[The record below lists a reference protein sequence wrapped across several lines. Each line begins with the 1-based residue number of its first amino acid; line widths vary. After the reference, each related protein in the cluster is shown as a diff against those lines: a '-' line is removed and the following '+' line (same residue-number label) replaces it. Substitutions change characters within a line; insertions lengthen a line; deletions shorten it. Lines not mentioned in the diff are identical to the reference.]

1 MRESRDFSTTTGG
14 EVFFVHLHPDPG
26 FQPIEWRGGV
36 LRFIDQTRLPGEVCY
51 VETGDYR
58 DVADAIR
65 RLAVRGAPLIG
76 IAAAYGVA
84 LAARDARTDLHDA
97 AAEIAATRPTAVN
110 LRWAVE
116 RTLGAADRAPAS
128 RGPAVEAEA
137 RRIHQQQVEDDLRM
151 GALGAALIEPG
162 ATLLTHCNTGA
173 LATGGIGSALG
184 VIKTAHRQ
192 AKDIR
197 VLVDETRPLL
207 QGARLTA
214 WELEREGVPYRL
226 IVDAAAAGLI
236 AAGEV
241 QAVVVGA
248 DRIAANGDIANK
260 VGTYGLAL
268 AAQAHGVPLYVV
280 APRSTIDLRTPDGSG
295 IIVEQRDPDEVLAFG
310 WMRDTPAA
318 ATAFNPAFDIT
329 PARYVT
335 AIITECGVLRPPFE
349 AVLRE
354 ADAGIA
360 VPR

>member
-1 MRESRDFSTTTGG
+1 MP
-14 EVFFVHLHPDPG
+14 VHTDHS
-26 FQPIEWRGGV
+26 FEPIAWRGGL
-36 LRFIDQTRLPGEVCY
+36 LRFLDQTRLPGEVCY

-76 IAAAYGVA
+76 IAAAYGLA
-84 LAARDARTDLHDA
+84 LAARDWRTDLHDA
-97 AAEIAATRPTAVN
+97 AAELTATRPTAVN
-110 LRWAVE
+110 LAWAV
-116 RTLGAADRAPAS
+116 RRVLAAADRATAG
-128 RGPAVEAEA
+128 RGPAAAAEA
-137 RRIHQQQVEDDLRM
+137 RRIHEQQVEDDLRM
-151 GALGAALIEPG
+151 GDAGAALIARG
-162 ATLLTHCNTGA
+162 STLLTHCNTGA
-173 LATGGIGSALG
+173 LATGGIGTALG

-192 AKDIR
+192 GKDVR

-236 AAGEV
+236 ASGEV

-248 DRIAANGDIANK
+248 DRIAANGDVANK

-280 APRSTIDLRTPDGSG
+280 APSSTIDLLTPDGAS
-295 IIVEQRDPDEVLAFG
+295 ITIEHRDGDEVLSFG
-310 WMRDTPAA
+310 WMRDVPGG
-318 ATAFNPAFDIT
+318 ATALNPAFDIT
-329 PARYVT
+329 PACHISAIVT
-335 AIITECGVLRPPFE
+335 ERGVLHPPFD
-349 AVLRE
+349 AALRE
-354 ADAGIA
+354 TGAAVA